1 MCESAWNQYEIPQM
15 NLHSVCITCGF
26 ILSSESSS
34 FTSFPQVPV
43 LPAALHSWLLWGKLM
58 VSVPGKGSWA
68 LQREKKFIWTC
79 CWTILSLS
87 WGYHLPLLFLFWKS
101 IFSALLFLS
110 SKRKYLLECCLV
122 CWVFCFFFSLEAP
135 NVMELLLCNINWNKE
150 KCLPGSAWPSKPS

>member
-1 MCESAWNQYEIPQM
+1 MCESAWNRYESPQM
-15 NLHSVCITCGF
+15 NLHAVCITCAF

-34 FTSFPQVPV
+34 FTSFPQAPV

-101 IFSALLFLS
+101 IFSAFLFLPVRGNTS
-110 SKRKYLLECCLV
+110 WSV
-122 CWVFCFFFSLEAP
+122 VWFGFFFFSSLEAP